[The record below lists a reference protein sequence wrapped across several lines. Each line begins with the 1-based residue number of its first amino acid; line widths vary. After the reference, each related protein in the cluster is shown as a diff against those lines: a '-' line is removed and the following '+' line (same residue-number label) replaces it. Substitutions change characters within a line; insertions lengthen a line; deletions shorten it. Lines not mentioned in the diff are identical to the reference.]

1 MPWNDCFNRFQSF
14 KELWPFLVTNYGKK
28 IAYFIDAQGYSY
40 EEIDQ
45 DIQDYRK
52 KFFGQSIVR
61 INGLEPNWLTQAIAA
76 WSENQLVIF
85 YNPEWEK
92 TDHLRYQFAMSQ
104 PKDIDWHRHPH
115 LLILTSGSTGVPKSV
130 IRNTDFALFEA
141 QAYLKDVLLS
151 NHYDKAVCLIKPW
164 FGAITKH
171 CLGMLLAGIPQH
183 FSITA
188 KDKISTNTL
197 IYGTPSLI
205 THHPSIVHQTW
216 QAMSLTGENINA
228 YHIETFK
235 KCLVPNG
242 FLLDSYGSTECGVI
256 ARRKIAYQDLN
267 TLLGKGFKGEI
278 LPGKKVIIDKNGVI
292 AVRGQYF
299 EKISIGD
306 HGHIFEQQLELMGRI
321 SHQRKIRGIWYD
333 VSPLLKLLSSHP
345 DILHSELCAE
355 QTAEDQLIVIVS
367 GKTSLI
373 VHELYDWLFEHLNYL
388 ALIPQII
395 LSDKPPS
402 LGVTGKQLLRFDQKN
417 KSSFSNNYITLMSKA
432 LLNNSQTRR
441 IFRDETFENQGFDSI
456 DLANLMI
463 DIEKKTG
470 KTFPGRTL
478 LKTDTPRIMLKIL
491 NQDFNSSPLRTICT
505 LKENNMQVI
514 FIGSGMLGARHE
526 VSKIANLKYTD
537 IISCQKNPFHFSELA
552 NQIIEKEW
560 AFFSRKPAVYLAGYS
575 INALLAIEMAYQL
588 EKRGIYPKGLF
599 LLDPPN
605 LKRAQYLKR
614 KKIFLSIRSK
624 ILKFINH
631 SPERY
636 YYELR
641 KLAIAKQEK
650 RAINCPSL
658 SLYTS
663 SNFSKNI
670 WLASENGHKNLK
682 IDFFDHLELVNTTAG
697 IDSWLSMMMKEIHHR
712 FNTDAVMRETAVIRC

>member
-14 KELWPFLVTNYGKK
+14 KELWPFLVANYGKK
-28 IAYFIDAQGYSY
+28 VAYFIDEQGYSY
-40 EEIDQ
+40 EKIDQ

-85 YNPEWEK
+85 FNPEWKK
-92 TDHLRYQFAMSQ
+92 TDHLRYQLTMSQ

-115 LLILTSGSTGVPKSV
+115 ILILTSGSTGVPKSV

-141 QAYLKDVLLS
+141 HAYLKDVLLP
-151 NHYDKAVCLIKPW
+151 NHYDKSVCLIKPW

-188 KDKISTNTL
+188 KDDISTYTL

-205 THHPSIVHQTW
+205 THHPSIVQQTW
-216 QAMSLTGENINA
+216 QTISLTGENINA
-228 YHIETFK
+228 HHIETFK
-235 KCLVPNG
+235 KCLASNG
-242 FLLDSYGSTECGVI
+242 FLLDSYGSTESGVI
-256 ARRKIAYQDLN
+256 ARRKIAYHDLN
-267 TLLGKGFKGEI
+267 TLLGKGFKGEV
-278 LPGKKVIIDKNGVI
+278 LPGKEVIIDKNAGI
-292 AVRGQYF
+292 SVRGQHF

-306 HGHIFEQQLELMGRI
+306 HGCILDQQLELMGRI

-333 VSPLLKLLSSHP
+333 ASPLMKLLSSHP

-355 QTAEDQLIVIVS
+355 QTADGQLIVIAS
-367 GKTSLI
+367 GKSHLI
-373 VHELYDWLFEHLNYL
+373 VHELYDWLFEHLNCL

-395 LSDKPPS
+395 LSDEPPS
-402 LGVTGKQLLRFDQKN
+402 LGVTGKQLLRIDPKK
-417 KSSFSNNYITLMSKA
+417 KSNFLNHHITLMSEA
-432 LLNNSQTRR
+432 LVNNSQTRMVYK
-441 IFRDETFENQGFDSI
+441 DESFENQGFDSI

-470 KTFPGRTL
+470 KNFPGRTL
-478 LKTDTPRIMLKIL
+478 LKTDTPRIMLELL
-491 NQDFNSSPLRTICT
+491 NQDFIPSPLRTISK
-505 LKENNMQVI
+505 LKENNIQVI

-537 IISCQKNPFHFSELA
+537 IIACQKKPFHFSELA
-552 NQIIEKEW
+552 IQIIEKDWE
-560 AFFSRKPAVYLAGYS
+560 FFSRKPSVYLAGYS

-588 EKRGIYPKGLF
+588 EKRGIYPQGIF

-614 KKIFLSIRSK
+614 KKIFLSMRSK
-624 ILKFINH
+624 ILKIFKCA
-631 SPERY
+631 PERY

-641 KLAIAKQEK
+641 KLAIVKQEK
-650 RAINCPSL
+650 RAIKCPSL

-663 SNFSKNI
+663 ANFSENI
-670 WLASENGHKNLK
+670 WLAPANWHQSLK
-682 IDFFDHLELVNTTAG
+682 IDFLDHLELVNTSAG
-697 IDSWLSMMMKEIHHR
+697 IDSWLSIMMQEIHHR
-712 FNTDAVMRETAVIRC
+712 FNTDAVMRETAVIRL